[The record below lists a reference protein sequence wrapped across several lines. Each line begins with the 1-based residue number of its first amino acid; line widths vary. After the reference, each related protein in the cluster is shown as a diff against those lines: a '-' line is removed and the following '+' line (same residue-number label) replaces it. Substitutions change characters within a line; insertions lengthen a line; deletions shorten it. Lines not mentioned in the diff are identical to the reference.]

1 MVDSN
6 SINSIHLDGKLIN
19 IEKMSV
25 DQLKQYLAQIEL
37 QNEQLSSKRIQYL
50 DEVVLG
56 KN

>member
-50 DEVVLG
+50 NEVVLG